1 MNVDSGRRDIY
12 PVSRGRG
19 LTLRVGLH
27 PETGTG
33 LPPVPA
39 GFPGYPLFRVC
50 RFPDPAGP
58 ASPDPAKT
66 ANPGPILS
74 PITLFRI
81 FETGLF
87 LGFFGGVIG
96 EISKW
101 PRIAGFP
108 GFPLGKTGLFIAV
121 MAGIRGWERS
131 SGCACIP
138 AKGRPPASAAI
149 RKGCS
154 DGGLLFPDREV
165 VHDSGAGITWF
176 LLMTPHLGLQRET
189 RGRGHLPVRP
199 FRFSLDFSR

>member
-1 MNVDSGRRDIY
+1 MPCSAIIPQMSSSPGMNFASGRRDIY

-27 PETGTG
+27 READTG

-74 PITLFRI
+74 PITRFRI
-81 FETGLF
+81 FETGRF

-96 EISKW
+96 EVSKW

-108 GFPLGKTGLFIAV
+108 GFPRGKTGLFIAV
-121 MAGIRGWERS
+121 MAGIRDGD
-131 SGCACIP
+131 GVQVVP
-138 AKGRPPASAAI
+138 ASLRKKGLPASAAI

-154 DGGLLFPDREV
+154 DGG
-165 VHDSGAGITWF
+165 
-176 LLMTPHLGLQRET
+176 
-189 RGRGHLPVRP
+189 
-199 FRFSLDFSR
+199 